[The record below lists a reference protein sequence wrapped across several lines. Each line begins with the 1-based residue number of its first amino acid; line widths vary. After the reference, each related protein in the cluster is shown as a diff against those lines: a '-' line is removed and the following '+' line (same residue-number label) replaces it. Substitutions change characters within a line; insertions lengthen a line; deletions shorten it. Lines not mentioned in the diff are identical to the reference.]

1 MAKNKFGLDFDGF
14 LDFAKQI
21 DELGDGYLQKA
32 TDNALTKSKEY
43 VNAEVMRAM
52 DASPYNFIA
61 GQGYSKG
68 RSKASVEKVEQMP
81 VEWEGTTAKAYIGV
95 DLSKAPEA
103 IILASGTPHIK
114 PDTKLKNAL
123 KVKGNVR
130 KEASRIQQEEF
141 QKVIA
146 EGMKVD

>member
-14 LDFAKQI
+14 LDLAKKV

-32 TDNALTKSKEY
+32 TNNALTKSKEY
-43 VNAEVMRAM
+43 VNGQVIEAM
-52 DASPYNFIA
+52 NASPYNFIA
-61 GQGYSKG
+61 GQGRSKG
-68 RSKASVEKVEQMP
+68 RARASAEEVEKMP
-81 VEWEGTTAKAYIGV
+81 VEWDGTTAKAYLGV
-95 DLSKAPEA
+95 NLSKAPEA
-103 IILASGTPHIK
+103 IILALGTPHIK

-123 KVKGNVR
+123 RVKGKVQ

-141 QKVIA
+141 QKVIT